1 MIRWE
6 TFRGDSKPLG
16 LLSLS
21 VSSSR
26 RDAHPSREGG
36 RPFGQGGQ
44 PRLCRID
51 VRPEAVALSP
61 PFTATVRANL
71 RLINGRLRARSTPTF
86 AYRAWAAIAPITR
99 LGIIVVKPE
108 STRWFRA
115 VSYTHLTLPTI
126 YSV

>member
-36 RPFGQGGQ
+36 RPFSQGGQ
-44 PRLCRID
+44 PRLGRID

-61 PFTATVRANL
+61 PSTATVRANL
-71 RLINGRLRARSTPTF
+71 RLINGRYETEIGPHSGCGRWTKSDRFRTDVD
-86 AYRAWAAIAPITR
+86 AA
-99 LGIIVVKPE
+99 
-108 STRWFRA
+108 
-115 VSYTHLTLPTI
+115 
-126 YSV
+126 